1 MAQQG
6 HGYLDWAGVQL
17 IMGGTLPSPCT
28 AFSQSLS
35 VNLFRWRI
43 RGERANLYFSRPYRR
58 MRMQNALLFNC
69 QRIEYAYWGHQTV
82 EQWRGGSSSIACTW
96 CHGGH
101 VGGEQKKH
109 FSPLAT
115 LFSCKFFKKKLFC
128 IDLQHG
134 RLTTWLQTKK
144 IALELTNDR
153 RLKDKSLYQRRT
165 NLGFY

>member
-1 MAQQG
+1 MLCTYGVIMMVCIVG
-6 HGYLDWAGVQL
+6 HRQTWRPCPFLNSVPAVSTRFGDVSEANGPIFTSADL
-17 IMGGTLPSPCT
+17 IDAYAYKMPSCST
-28 AFSQSLS
+28 A
-35 VNLFRWRI
+35 R
-43 RGERANLYFSRPYRR
+43 
-58 MRMQNALLFNC
+58 
-69 QRIEYAYWGHQTV
+69 EYAYWGHQTV
-82 EQWRGGSSSIACTW
+82 ERWRGGSSSIACTW

-101 VGGEQKKH
+101 VGGEEKKH

-144 IALELTNDR
+144 IPLELTKDR
-153 RLKDKSLYQRRT
+153 RLKDKSPYQRRT